1 MRSNNNNPK
10 TPTLFFSNSN
20 ATSKKFWPTVVCR
33 QSPVVALQATT
44 EATAA

>member
-1 MRSNNNNPK
+1 MKSDNNPK
-10 TPTLFFSNSN
+10 SPTLFFPNSN
-20 ATSKKFWPTVVCR
+20 ATSKEFWPTVVCR